1 MASTALNAG
10 DRAENKTN
18 EELSRGEKKYNGQ
31 IERKNVQWQ
40 ESIKQRINIEPGN
53 RIIWWLLPRK

>member
-53 RIIWWLLPRK
+53 RII

>member
-31 IERKNVQWQ
+31 IERKMCN
-40 ESIKQRINIEPGN
+40 G
-53 RIIWWLLPRK
+53 RKVLSRELI

>member
-1 MASTALNAG
+1 MASSALNAG

-18 EELSRGEKKYNGQ
+18 EELSRGEKDNEQ

-40 ESIKQRINIEPGN
+40 KSIKQRINVEPGN
-53 RIIWWLLPRK
+53 RII